1 MTVITRVSYTGNGT
15 ATDFTI
21 PFQYIDRS
29 HVYVSVNNTLTTA
42 FTFFSSTTIRFNT
55 APVSGANIVIYRRT
69 PIEAILADFT
79 PASALREQDLE
90 LDLNQLL
97 FIIQELTTDLG
108 RIDGAAMDAAQAAI
122 AAALAAAL
130 TAINNAINNG
140 GSNNNNGG
148 GSNNNNN
155 NGITNLRVNT
165 SHTTGVLA
173 QDGVADFTMN
183 LGKLSELVA
192 VQVSEP
198 SWVRIYRSS
207 AQRGLDTRTSPGGT
221 LQAVINLAD
230 TKPYSENVTATA
242 SQTII
247 QNPVPLLQGDSA
259 GLVYVRLI
267 KKSAGS
273 STVTFTTTTLR
284 QET

>member
-97 FIIQELTTDLG
+97 FIIQELTTDFG

-140 GSNNNNGG
+140 GS
-148 GSNNNNN
+148 NNNN